1 MFWGTRWAGAAL
13 LLALAAGNVW
23 AQSQLAG
30 SQEAPPPAP
39 AAAAA
44 QPSPGDTAKAQP
56 QPLPSPVPSA
66 AAIQPAQPGQTYRP
80 LAAHEKFMIFMHSTY
95 DPTTF
100 ASAAFDAGIGQGT
113 GEHPDYGLGADGFGK
128 RYGAALASSESSVF
142 FSRFLLPTLLHQDPR
157 YFQLGTGSF
166 KTRAAYAISR
176 AFVTRTDSGGKAFNA
191 SHVLGTA
198 LSIALSNAYV
208 PERERGA
215 DRTFLRIGNALA
227 SDAALNILREYW
239 PEVLRKAARNRV
251 AAKIAPRVH
260 P

>member
-1 MFWGTRWAGAAL
+1 MLRGTRFASGAL
-13 LLALAAGNVW
+13 LFALAAATLWG
-23 AQSQLAG
+23 
-30 SQEAPPPAP
+30 QESP
-39 AAAAA
+39 AAAGTRAG
-44 QPSPGDTAKAQP
+44 QDSPDRTLANNSAKSAP
-56 QPLPSPVPSA
+56 QPLPPDPSA
-66 AAIQPAQPGQTYRP
+66 AAIQPAQPGQPYRP
-80 LAAHEKFMIFMHSTY
+80 LSSHQKFLIFLHSTY

-100 ASAAFDAGIGQGT
+100 ASAAFDAGIGQAN
-113 GEHPDYGLGADGFGK
+113 GEHPDYGQGADGFGK

-157 YFQLGTGSF
+157 YFQLGTGGF
-166 KTRAAYAISR
+166 KRRAAYAVSR
-176 AFVTRTDSGGKAFNA
+176 AFVTRTDSGGKSFNT
-191 SHVLGTA
+191 SHVLGVA

-208 PERERGA
+208 PESERGA

-251 AAKIAPRVH
+251 TAKIAPRVH

>member
-1 MFWGTRWAGAAL
+1 MALGTKWAGAGL

-23 AQSQLAG
+23 GQQQVAG
-30 SQEAPPPAP
+30 NRSAPDSVTPAAAP
-39 AAAAA
+39 AA
-44 QPSPGDTAKAQP
+44 PSDSAKP
-56 QPLPSPVPSA
+56 QPPLPEA
-66 AAIQPAQPGQTYRP
+66 AAIQPAQPGQGYRP
-80 LAAHEKFMIFMHSTY
+80 LTPHQKFMIFAHSTY

-113 GEHPDYGLGADGFGK
+113 GEHPDYGQGADGFGK

-166 KTRAAYAISR
+166 KTRAGYAVGR
-176 AFVTRTDSGGKAFNA
+176 AFVTRTDSGGKAFNT
-191 SHVLGTA
+191 SHVLGVA

-215 DRTFLRIGNALA
+215 DRTFIRIANALA

-251 AAKIAPRVH
+251 AARIAPRVH

>member
-1 MFWGTRWAGAAL
+1 MSRGTRWAGVAL
-13 LLALAAGNVW
+13 LLALAAGRVW
-23 AQSQLAG
+23 AQEQPAGVRVAAAALPDDAAKPQTQL
-30 SQEAPPPAP
+30 PPPAP
-39 AAAAA
+39 DA
-44 QPSPGDTAKAQP
+44 
-56 QPLPSPVPSA
+56 A
-66 AAIQPAQPGQTYRP
+66 AAIQPAQPGQSYRALTP
-80 LAAHEKFMIFMHSTY
+80 HQKFMIFVHSTY

-113 GEHPDYGLGADGFGK
+113 GEHPDYGQGADGFGK
-128 RYGAALASSESSVF
+128 RYGAAVASSESGVF

-157 YFQLGTGSF
+157 YFQLGEGSF
-166 KTRAAYAISR
+166 QHRAAYAVSR
-176 AFVTRTDSGGKAFNA
+176 AFVTRTDSGGKAFNT
-191 SHVLGTA
+191 SHVLGVA

-215 DRTFLRIGNALA
+215 DRTFIRIGNALA
-227 SDAALNILREYW
+227 TDAALNILREYW

>member
-1 MFWGTRWAGAAL
+1 MNRATRFAGVAL
-13 LLALAAGNVW
+13 LLALAAGTVCGQQ
-23 AQSQLAG
+23 A
-30 SQEAPPPAP
+30 AP
-39 AAAAA
+39 AAGQSALPTA
-44 QPSPGDTAKAQP
+44 PSSVLADNTAKGAP
-56 QPLPSPVPSA
+56 QPLPAVPSA
-66 AAIQPAQPGQTYRP
+66 AAIQPAQPGQVYQP
-80 LAAHEKFMIFMHSTY
+80 LSSHQKFLIFVHSTY

-113 GEHPDYGLGADGFGK
+113 GEHPDYGQGADGFGK
-128 RYGAALASSESSVF
+128 RYGAALASSESGVF
-142 FSRFLLPTLLHQDPR
+142 FTRFLLPTLLHQDPR

-166 KTRAAYAISR
+166 KTRAAYAVSR
-176 AFVTRTDSGGKAFNA
+176 AFVTRTDSGGKAFNT
-191 SHVLGTA
+191 SHVLGVS

-208 PERERGA
+208 PESERGF
-215 DRTFLRIGNALA
+215 DRTFIRIGNALA

>member
-1 MFWGTRWAGAAL
+1 MLSGTRFASGLL
-13 LLALAAGNVW
+13 LLALAATSLWGQESTV
-23 AQSQLAG
+23 AGGARRTPETSERALA
-30 SQEAPPPAP
+30 
-39 AAAAA
+39 
-44 QPSPGDTAKAQP
+44 DNTAKVPP
-56 QPLPSPVPSA
+56 QPLPPDPASA
-66 AAIQPAQPGQTYRP
+66 AAIQPAQPGQVYQP
-80 LAAHEKFMIFMHSTY
+80 LTSHQKFMIFVHSTY

-128 RYGAALASSESSVF
+128 RYGAALASSESGVL

-157 YFQLGTGSF
+157 YFQLGEGGF
-166 KTRAAYAISR
+166 KHRAAYAVSR
-176 AFVTRTDSGGKAFNA
+176 AFVTRTDSGGKAFNT
-191 SHVLGTA
+191 SHVLGVA

-208 PERERGA
+208 PESERGP
-215 DRTFLRIGNALA
+215 DRTFIRIGNALA

-239 PEVLRKAARNRV
+239 PEVLRKASRNRV